1 MSMSKGNTKMKSNMM
16 NDKMTTNFKNSNT
29 QLQKRKL
36 EEPLPGQFS
45 KSGLGL
51 TDIASSEDKL
61 GENALTR
68 AQNIQSYIDHFMP
81 SPRGVKV
88 KKPRGKKSA

>member
-1 MSMSKGNTKMKSNMM
+1 MSMSKGNTKMKNNMM
-16 NDKMTTNFKNSNT
+16 NSNT

-45 KSGLGL
+45 KVSLGL
-51 TDIASSEDKL
+51 TDIVSSEDKL